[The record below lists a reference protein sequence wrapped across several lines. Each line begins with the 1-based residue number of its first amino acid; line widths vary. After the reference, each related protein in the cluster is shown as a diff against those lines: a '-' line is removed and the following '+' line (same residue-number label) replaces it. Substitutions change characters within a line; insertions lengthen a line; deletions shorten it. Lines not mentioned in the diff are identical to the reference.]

1 MTMKAYHDVDSY
13 LAEAPEAVRSRL
25 TELRRVIRKAA
36 PRAAERISYGMPFYE

>member
-1 MTMKAYHDVDSY
+1 MKAYHDVDSY